1 MKYNE
6 KLIKC
11 VRCPTAYHGGD
22 SCVAAG
28 TVQITKTD
36 MICPKH
42 YEPPPKGKNSYYQGT
57 VPSQQRNVGGGG
69 GSGQRGALWT
79 GTKFMLYLHSI

>member
-6 KLIKC
+6 RLIKC

-22 SCVAAG
+22 FCVAAG

-42 YEPPPKGKNSYYQGT
+42 YEPPLKGTESTGT
-57 VPSQQRNVGGGG
+57 VQITK
-69 GSGQRGALWT
+69 T
-79 GTKFMLYLHSI
+79 GMISPKHYQPPLLGTYPQ

>member
-1 MKYNE
+1 MEDLFRENLLSIQDTRNPVMKYNE

-42 YEPPPKGKNSYYQGT
+42 YEPPPKG
-57 VPSQQRNVGGGG
+57 
-69 GSGQRGALWT
+69 
-79 GTKFMLYLHSI
+79 

>member
-42 YEPPPKGKNSYYQGT
+42 YEPPPKGSST
-57 VPSQQRNVGGGG
+57 IFF
-69 GSGQRGALWT
+69 L
-79 GTKFMLYLHSI
+79 